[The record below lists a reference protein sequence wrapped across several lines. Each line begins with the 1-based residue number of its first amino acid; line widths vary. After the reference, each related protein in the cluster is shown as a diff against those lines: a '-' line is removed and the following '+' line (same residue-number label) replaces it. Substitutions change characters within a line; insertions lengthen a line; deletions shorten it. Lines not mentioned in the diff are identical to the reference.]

1 MTCYSQAAF
10 GNELPACRCVSSS
23 RTGEHWSR
31 SRQLLMQDRSMQ
43 SPRDFSMYGA
53 VDLGA
58 RQAAAQRRQQAAAAS
73 GAGDG
78 ASASGP
84 VSEFVFD
91 VTEETFNNDVVLR
104 SRTTPVVV
112 DMWADWCGPCKQLS
126 PVLEKLASAAGGSW

>member
-31 SRQLLMQDRSMQ
+31 SRQLLMQDRGMQ
-43 SPRDFSMYGA
+43 TPRDFSMYGA

-58 RQAAAQRRQQAAAAS
+58 RQAAAQRRQQAAQSAGGA

-78 ASASGP
+78 APGGPSSAL
-84 VSEFVFD
+84 VFD
-91 VTEETFNNDVVLR
+91 VSEETFNDDVILR
-104 SRTTPVVV
+104 SRTT
-112 DMWADWCGPCKQLS
+112 
-126 PVLEKLASAAGGSW
+126 